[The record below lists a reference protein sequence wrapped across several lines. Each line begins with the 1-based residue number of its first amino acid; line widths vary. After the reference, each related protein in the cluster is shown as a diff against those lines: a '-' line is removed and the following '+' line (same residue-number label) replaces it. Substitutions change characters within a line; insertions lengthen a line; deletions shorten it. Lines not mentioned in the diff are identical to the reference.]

1 MGLLRHFSFLSSVAF
16 NFIFNSVHITEE
28 RNCIMKLFKKTLIV
42 LGTLV
47 TLIMLFTLF
56 AVNTSALSPHYDDTT
71 DNIYYFND
79 YYPTIEE
86 NVLEE
91 SFPTYNIVYDHMW
104 ITDSQTLLDYASY
117 FCELNSNDIL
127 IFDLK
132 AVLHDASALSTFFST
147 IKAQTAC
154 TIIVASAF
162 DLGEFSNTHFMQYVD
177 LFYYVQFDRLDSFIG
192 NITEIIFPETADPN
206 LPEGIS
212 FFNTTILID
221 GHLIDCSSLYS
232 EYDFNR
238 AISNSAFM
246 TSMLQNIAN
255 LLPYNLGNDPTQAN
269 YALFLAHLK
278 NNYNINFFVHIG
290 VNRFL
295 NLLSLEIIEA
305 NTIDDLS
312 NGEGSCTWANLFAVG
327 FMPLDSDFY
336 DFLYQGQNSV
346 DGIFLMRCTTSEYGE
361 DGLPCT
367 TDEGL
372 SEMSPLELSFLQAL
386 IETI

>member
-1 MGLLRHFSFLSSVAF
+1 
-16 NFIFNSVHITEE
+16 
-28 RNCIMKLFKKTLIV
+28 MKLFKKTIV
-42 LGTLV
+42 ILGTLV
-47 TLIMLFTLF
+47 TIIVLFTLF

-154 TIIVASAF
+154 TIIFASAF

-177 LFYYVQFDRLDSFIG
+177 LFHYVKFDRLDSFIG

-212 FFNTTILID
+212 FFDTTILID

-232 EYDFNR
+232 EYDLNR

-255 LLPYNLGNDPTQAN
+255 LLPYNLGNGPTQAN

-312 NGEGSCTWANLFAVG
+312 NGEGACTWANLFAVG

-346 DGIFLMRCTTSEYGE
+346 AGIFLMRCTTSEYGE